1 VIKLTATAVSLLGT
15 SYRTTVNQVSPAVK
29 DRYYNKLFLKIA
41 EAKLIHKQLGQV
53 NKQIEKG
60 EGGYGTGV
68 LHWTKWTN
76 LALVTAGQGEGVP
89 TTAVGLSATWVT
101 GTTAQFDNAV
111 SISDILAYSS
121 FSDVMKAAVERLA
134 YNAGIS
140 IDTIIR
146 NAIYMSGTPKL
157 ATGVAYTAGSIT
169 SVPQTGYLSI
179 NEVKRAV
186 RTLRRGD
193 VPDIGGYYVAAVHPD
208 ALYDLMTDTTTGG
221 WMDAQKYTDNSEL
234 MRGEVGRIAG
244 VRFLE
249 SSNAGYPGQ
258 GTLANCG
265 VAASSTLYVTPF
277 FGQDAYGV
285 SELQGLQTYIK
296 DFSSGGTSD
305 PTNKVAT
312 AGWKCT
318 FGVTVLNS
326 GFYTNL
332 IHAVSTTA

>member
-1 VIKLTATAVSLLGT
+1 MTATAVSLLGT
-15 SYRTTVNQVSPAVK
+15 AYRTTPNVVSPAVK

-41 EAKLIHKQLGQV
+41 EAKLIHKQLGQL
-53 NKQIEKG
+53 NKKIEQG

-68 LHWTKWTN
+68 LHWSKWTN

-111 SISDILAYSS
+111 SVSDILAYSS
-121 FSDVMKAAVERLA
+121 FADVMKAAVERLA
-134 YNAGIS
+134 YNAGLS

-146 NAIYMSGTPKL
+146 NAIYMSGTPQY
-157 ATGVAYTAGSIT
+157 AASAASTTA
-169 SVPQTGYLSI
+169 VPSTAVLSI

-193 VPDIGGYYVAAVHPD
+193 VPDIDGYYVAAVHPD
-208 ALYDLMTDTTTGG
+208 ALYDMMTDTTTGG
-221 WMDAQKYTDNSEL
+221 WMDAQKYTDNTEL

-258 GTLANCG
+258 GTIAASG

-277 FGQDAYGV
+277 FGRDAYGV
-285 SELQGLQTYIK
+285 SDLQGLKTYIK

-305 PTNKVAT
+305 PTDKVAT

-332 IHAVSTTA
+332 IHAVSSTA

>member
-1 VIKLTATAVSLLGT
+1 MTATSATLLGT
-15 SYRTTVNQVSPAVK
+15 AYRTTVNTISPAVK
-29 DRYYNKLFLKIA
+29 DRYYNQLFLKVA
-41 EAKLIHKQLGQV
+41 EKKLIHKQLGQI
-53 NKQIEKG
+53 NKKIEKG

-68 LHWTKWTN
+68 LHWTRWTN

-121 FSDVMKAAVERLA
+121 FADIMKEAVSRLA
-134 YNAGIS
+134 YNAGLS

-146 NAIYMSGTPKL
+146 NAIYMSGT
-157 ATGVAYTAGSIT
+157 VAYAAAAASIT
-169 SVPQTGYLSI
+169 AVPETAVLSI
-179 NEVKRAV
+179 NEVKKRV
-186 RTLRRGD
+186 RWLRSND
-193 VPDIGGYYVAAVHPD
+193 VPEVDGGFYVAAVHPD
-208 ALYDLMTDTTTGG
+208 ALYDMMVDTTTGG
-221 WMDAQKYTDNSEL
+221 WMDAQKYTDNTQL
-234 MRGEVGRIAG
+234 LNGEVGKIAG
-244 VRFLE
+244 VRFIE

-258 GTLANCG
+258 GTVANCG

-277 FGQDAYGV
+277 FGKEAYGV
-285 SELQGLQTYIK
+285 SELQGLRTYIK

-305 PTNKVAT
+305 PTEKVAT
-312 AGWKCT
+312 AGWKCL

-332 IHAVSTTA
+332 VHAVTSTA

>member
-1 VIKLTATAVSLLGT
+1 MTATSVTLLGT
-15 SYRTTVNQVSPAVK
+15 SYRTTANVISPAVK

-41 EAKLIHKQLGQV
+41 EDKLIHKQLGQL
-53 NKQIEKG
+53 NKKIEQG

-111 SISDILAYSS
+111 SISDIVAYTS
-121 FSDVMKAAVERLA
+121 FGDVMKAAVERLA
-134 YNAGIS
+134 YNAGLS
-140 IDTIIR
+140 IDTVIR
-146 NAIYMSGTPKL
+146 NAIYMSGTVKY
-157 ATGVAYTAGSIT
+157 ATAAASIT
-169 SVPQTGYLSI
+169 AIPSTAVLSI
-179 NEVKRAV
+179 NEVKKAV

-193 VPDIGGYYVAAVHPD
+193 VPDIDGYYVAAVHPD
-208 ALYDLMTDTTTGG
+208 ALYDLMVDTTTGG
-221 WMDAQKYTDNSEL
+221 WMDAQKYTDNTEL
-234 MRGEVGRIAG
+234 MKGEVGRIAG

-258 GTLANCG
+258 GTTANCG
-265 VAASSTLYVTPF
+265 VAATSTLYVTPF
-277 FGQDAYGV
+277 FGRDAYGI
-285 SELQGLQTYIK
+285 SDLQGLKTYIK

-305 PTNKVAT
+305 PTDKVAT

-326 GFYTNL
+326 AFYTNL
-332 IHAVSTTA
+332 IHAVSSTA